1 MIGGRVM
8 IKKHKP
14 FIAAILIFMIMS
26 ILSFFILYGVINDKV
41 AAAKEKIHYFTEAQV
56 SQLDRP
62 CLRIFKL
69 LKR

>member
-26 ILSFFILYGVINDKV
+26 ILSFFILYGVINDKKKTTITKI
-41 AAAKEKIHYFTEAQV
+41 AAFHLYYT
-56 SQLDRP
+56 
-62 CLRIFKL
+62 
-69 LKR
+69 